1 MNEIKKD
8 ENGNISSPNSA
19 WFLLKL
25 SKMDINLD
33 RYKIH
38 QGEII
43 KIGRIVTR
51 IREIKFD
58 KNKKNENNNNKNNNS
73 KNEASMNNS
82 NFMLKDID
90 NQILIQKKDT
100 NINLNYDK
108 KIMDLANQRNA
119 TDSDLNDKVQ
129 ILNLND
135 NKNKNDSIININ
147 DNNTNIANYDNNDTD
162 TIKYITKT
170 ISSQKT
176 ISSINNSNKKKKEKI
191 CRVCYMEEEDEKENP
206 ILQPCHCSGSC
217 KYIHLQCLKH
227 WIMNKSCLKVDQ
239 NDYCSVFVFTES
251 ECELCKAKL
260 PDFVSHHGKLI
271 SLLDFSDEFKNYLIL
286 ESLTLDKE
294 NNKFLYIIS
303 LNKSREIRVGRG
315 QFCDILLSDVS
326 VSRIHC
332 ILVVE
337 GKNIYI
343 QDNDSK
349 FGTLILIQTPT
360 IKLLEDLPFNVQVG
374 RSYFHFLI
382 KKETKFFGCCGV
394 SENPNLYY
402 YYRLNEK
409 QIESN
414 RVFTVKNENENDD
427 DDEEDEKKS
436 SIRHE
441 KKRSDIE
448 EYINEIVI

>member
-8 ENGNISSPNSA
+8 ENGNICSLNSA

-33 RYKIH
+33 KYKIH

-58 KNKKNENNNNKNNNS
+58 KNKKNDNNNNKNNNS

-147 DNNTNIANYDNNDTD
+147 DNNTNIGNYDNNDTD

-176 ISSINNSNKKKKEKI
+176 ISSNNNSLTYKK
-191 CRVCYMEEEDEKENP
+191 RTV
-206 ILQPCHCSGSC
+206 
-217 KYIHLQCLKH
+217 
-227 WIMNKSCLKVDQ
+227 
-239 NDYCSVFVFTES
+239 ES
-251 ECELCKAKL
+251 SPLLFSTRIKNRNILCK
-260 PDFVSHHGKLI
+260 
-271 SLLDFSDEFKNYLIL
+271 
-286 ESLTLDKE
+286 
-294 NNKFLYIIS
+294 
-303 LNKSREIRVGRG
+303 
-315 QFCDILLSDVS
+315 
-326 VSRIHC
+326 
-332 ILVVE
+332 
-337 GKNIYI
+337 KNIKRK
-343 QDNDSK
+343 SK
-349 FGTLILIQTPT
+349 
-360 IKLLEDLPFNVQVG
+360 
-374 RSYFHFLI
+374 
-382 KKETKFFGCCGV
+382 
-394 SENPNLYY
+394 
-402 YYRLNEK
+402 
-409 QIESN
+409 
-414 RVFTVKNENENDD
+414 
-427 DDEEDEKKS
+427 
-436 SIRHE
+436 
-441 KKRSDIE
+441 
-448 EYINEIVI
+448 